1 MIANSKLAPEML
13 PKITATP
20 WLDKTRD
27 ASEPSV
33 LNCSTVF
40 FVAVVVA
47 GTVLVESMGWLLVIG
62 LSVLKSKSS
71 NLGGF
76 RVVCVG

>member
-1 MIANSKLAPEML
+1 MIVNSKLVPEIL
-13 PKITATP
+13 PKITAIL
-20 WLDKTRD
+20 WLNKTWD
-27 ASEPSV
+27 VSELSV

-47 GTVLVESMGWLLVIG
+47 GMVLVKSIGWLLVIG